1 MTSSVTFPTD
11 DAPRGLSRRNALL
24 LPLLL
29 PALSAC
35 SWFDWLTDEEKKA
48 IPGNREPVLASTRG
62 LAIDSTEPVTLPPVV
77 TNAAWLQYGG
87 TVDHVGGNLAGG
99 LTKAWSTNV
108 GAGGNYRA
116 RFTAQPLIAGSRAY
130 TMDTDGVV
138 AAFDLATG
146 AHEWRSVTK
155 PKKARNSNLGGGI
168 AINADHIYAVTG
180 RGQLVAL
187 RLSDGHPDWHAELN
201 APARSAPAISNGE
214 ISVVT
219 VDQQL
224 QAFSLA
230 DGKFLWSYQATAS
243 NTGTIGQ
250 AAPAAAEGVLV
261 AGFESGDLAAVR
273 EGSGTLVWTDNMG
286 GIKGQS
292 TLSDFGSVRGAP
304 IIDNGLVFAIGLG
317 GLLAALDIRSG
328 RRVWQRDV
336 AGANTPWIAGDF
348 LFVLSAEQKL
358 AAISKADGSVHWV
371 TDLPRF
377 RNPKRT
383 KGLIT
388 WFGPT
393 LVGGKL
399 IAVSDHGK
407 MAVLDAVTGA
417 LVASSNLPDTA
428 STPASVAQGTV
439 LVLTDDATLTA
450 FK

>member
-1 MTSSVTFPTD
+1 MTSSVTLPTD

-48 IPGNREPVLASTRG
+48 VPGNREPVLASTRG
-62 LAIDSTEPVTLPPVV
+62 LSIDTVEPVTLPPVT

-108 GAGGNYRA
+108 GAGGSYRA
-116 RFTAQPLIAGSRAY
+116 RFTAQPLIDGNRVF

-146 AHEWRSVTK
+146 AHVWRSVTK
-155 PKKARNSNLGGGI
+155 PKKARNGDLGGGI
-168 AINADHIYAVTG
+168 AIDGDHIYAATG
-180 RGQLVAL
+180 RGQLLAL
-187 RLSDGHPDWHAELN
+187 RLADGHQDWHAELN
-201 APARSAPAISNGE
+201 APARSSPTIAGGE

-224 QAFSLA
+224 QAFAVA
-230 DGKFLWSYQATAS
+230 DGKFLWAYQATAA

-273 EGSGTLVWTDNMG
+273 QGTGTLVWTDNMG

-304 IIDNGLVFAIGLG
+304 LIDNGLVYAIGLG

-348 LFVLSAEQKL
+348 LFLVSAEQKL
-358 AAISKADGSVHWV
+358 AALSKDDGSVHWV

-399 IAVSDHGK
+399 IVMSDHGK
-407 MAVLDAVTGA
+407 MAVVDAVTGA
-417 LVASSNLPDTA
+417 LVTSSTLPDTA